1 MAAAEALTRAKRE
14 GALVLSG
21 VVFAELLA
29 FPGATEL
36 RLEAFMVETGIESDF
51 GFGEA
56 VWREAGRRFS
66 KYAERRRRADGGEPK
81 RMLADF
87 LVGAHAFVRAE
98 RLITLDKRRYVRDFP
113 ELTLLEITAG

>member
-87 LVGAHAFVRAE
+87 LVGTHAFVRAE